1 MTRKYGMLPHLC
13 TFLFI
18 VAFAQCSIYVG
29 FPFPEQYP
37 NVARVNQPFN
47 FQMANIT
54 YKSTAGTV
62 KYSASNLPEWLQF
75 NGDSRTFTGIPT
87 DKDVS
92 DSVTIT
98 LNGEDSADGS
108 TILQN
113 YTLVVSADAGLE
125 LSSYDV
131 VFTEIAQ
138 YGQTNGENGLVVKP
152 GEQFDIKFDKQTF
165 KLFPNSTRP
174 IVAYYGRLS
183 DRLSLPNWIKFNSDD
198 LSFLGT
204 VPYVTSDIAPSI
216 SYGFTFIAT
225 DYYNYAGAEGR
236 FRLVVGAHQLS
247 TSLNE
252 TIKVNGTLESDF
264 NITVPIMSSVYQ
276 DGSLVSKA
284 NISTVY
290 SNNLPSYVT
299 LDSAD
304 FVLHGQFPDSS
315 TFNNFTIVVRD
326 NYGNEVDI
334 PYQFDALGST
344 FTVSS
349 LPSVNASRGEWF
361 NYQLMDSLFTEG
373 NKTNVTVNYQNADWL
388 SFVKTNKTLQGSVPK
403 NLGNVSVTV
412 MANNEFDSD
421 SKSFNLVGVDSKS
434 ALTSSTSSS
443 ATSTISSTSTPKSS
457 PSASSTTAAPGKK
470 SHSSNKKPLAIGLG
484 VGIPCFVILCGL
496 LLFFCCFRRRQNK
509 EGEDENDKHVVPVKN
524 LDYEKGVREPELDG
538 PGFGIT
544 VDNDDHDEQAHQLA
558 ALNVLK
564 LDEKKSDDGDARST
578 SSSLTHV
585 ESDHSVN
592 NYYDASER
600 PVKSWRAEDNKDDLV
615 ASVAAI
621 NRNSGGS
628 MSTVNTENLFS
639 VRLVDD
645 GTKRESNQSSI
656 GFTGAN
662 NRFFSDNSLNTILKR
677 DDSGNI
683 QRLDSDGNIVELLP
697 QEAIAL
703 TTSKPRL
710 PRSSSSNLEN
720 LVEETFRDNS
730 QEQDQSTVYHSAA
743 DPNVTGQSLYTYTD
757 GNTEHSFN
765 LLSKFDNSASS
776 SAANSDNQLHD
787 KFYGS
792 EHSPTDAFRAVHNS
806 DGEIKWSEASDS
818 TSTAHPDGANSF
830 ARASNDNAGH
840 DHDTLHQAS
849 PVTHT
854 FFTNNSLDSNDPIQR
869 YSNSSLGKKAKLVDF
884 TRKGSLRDTAKISHQ
899 HSEVSGEI
907 AHIQNDDSD

>member
-1 MTRKYGMLPHLC
+1 MTRKYLMLPHLC
-13 TFLFI
+13 ILLLI
-18 VAFAQCSIYVG
+18 AACAQCSLYVG

-62 KYSASNLPEWLQF
+62 KYSASNLPDWLQF
-75 NGDSRTFTGIPT
+75 NGDSRTFSGFPT

-225 DYYNYAGAEGR
+225 DYYNYAGAEGQ
-236 FRLVVGAHQLS
+236 FKLVVGAHQLS

-264 NITVPIMSSVYQ
+264 NITVPVMSSVYQ
-276 DGSLVSKA
+276 DGNLVSKA

-290 SNNLPSYVT
+290 SDNLPPYVT
-299 LDSAD
+299 LDSANY
-304 FVLHGQFPDSS
+304 VLHGQFPKSS
-315 TFNNFTIVVRD
+315 TFDNFTIVVRD

-334 PYQFDALGST
+334 PYLFDALGST

-349 LPSVNASRGEWF
+349 LPSVNATRSQWF

-373 NKTNVTVNYQNADWL
+373 NKTNVTVKYQNADWL
-388 SFVKTNKTLQGSVPK
+388 SYVNKNKTLQGSVPK
-403 NLGNVSVTV
+403 YLGNVSITV
-412 MANNEFDSD
+412 VANNEFDSD

-434 ALTSSTSSS
+434 VVTTSTSSS
-443 ATSTISSTSTPKSS
+443 ATSTSSSSSTPKSS
-457 PSASSTTAAPGKK
+457 LAASSTTAVPGKK

-496 LLFFCCFRRRQNK
+496 LLFFCCFHRRQNK
-509 EGEDENDKHVVPVKN
+509 EGEDESDKHVVPVKN
-524 LDYEKGVREPELDG
+524 LDYEKGVRRQEPELDG

-564 LDEKKSDDGDARST
+564 LDEKKNDDGDARST

-585 ESDHSVN
+585 ESEHSAN
-592 NYYDASER
+592 NYYDASEI
-600 PVKSWRAEDNKDDLV
+600 PLKSWRADNNKDDLV
-615 ASVAAI
+615 SSVAAI

-645 GTKRESNQSSI
+645 GTKRESNQSSM

-662 NRFFSDNSLNTILKR
+662 NRFFSDDSLNTILKR

-697 QEAIAL
+697 QEAIA
-703 TTSKPRL
+703 PRL

-720 LVEETFRDNS
+720 LVEETSRDNS
-730 QEQDQSTVYHSAA
+730 REQDQSTVYHSAA
-743 DPNVTGQSLYTYTD
+743 DPNVTGHSLYTYTD

-776 SAANSDNQLHD
+776 SAANSDNHLHD
-787 KFYGS
+787 KIYGS
-792 EHSPTDAFRAVHNS
+792 ENSLTDAFRAVHNS
-806 DGEIKWSEASDS
+806 DGEIKWSEASNS
-818 TSTAHPDGANSF
+818 TSAHPDVANSF
-830 ARASNDNAGH
+830 SRASNGNASQ

-849 PVTHT
+849 SVTHT
-854 FFTNNSLDSNDPIQR
+854 FVANNPLDSNDHIQR

-899 HSEVSGEI
+899 HSKASGEV
-907 AHIQNDDSD
+907 AHIQDDDSD